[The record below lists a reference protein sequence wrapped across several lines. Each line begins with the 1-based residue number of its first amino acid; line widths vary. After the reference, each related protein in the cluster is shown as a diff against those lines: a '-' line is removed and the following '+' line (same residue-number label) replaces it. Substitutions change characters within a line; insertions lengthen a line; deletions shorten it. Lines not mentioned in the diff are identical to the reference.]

1 MSQIGNAFAWR
12 SNYDS
17 VFKIGFFKNKL
28 LFWGILGEIV
38 FISALIYIPKLN
50 TVFNH
55 QPLSWNYWLILMAF
69 IPSVLIVEELRK
81 LIVRYVKNRSNV
93 RVVNKEA

>member
-1 MSQIGNAFAWR
+1 FAWR
-12 SNYDS
+12 SNYES

-38 FISALIYIPKLN
+38 MINALIYIPKLN

-55 QPLSWNYWLILMAF
+55 YPLNWNYWLVLIAF

-81 LIVRYVKNRSNV
+81 MIIRYVNNRS
-93 RVVNKEA
+93 VVKIAGKEA